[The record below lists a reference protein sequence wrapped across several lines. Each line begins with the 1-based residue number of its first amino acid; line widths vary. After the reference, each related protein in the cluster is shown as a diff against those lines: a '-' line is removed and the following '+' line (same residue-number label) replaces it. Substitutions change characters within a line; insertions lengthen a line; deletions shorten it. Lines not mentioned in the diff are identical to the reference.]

1 MSYQAGGASA
11 SRTKIQPLNI
21 MLRGRD
27 LGLSTKSGFLDNAGA
42 INVSRAYART
52 EISSYGNAAYQS
64 RSNF

>member
-1 MSYQAGGASA
+1 MSYQAGGVSFQDKDTAA
-11 SRTKIQPLNI
+11 EYHATGER
-21 MLRGRD
+21 LRAEYKEWVFGQRR
-27 LGLSTKSGFLDNAGA
+27 A